1 MLCIER
7 IHKPNIW
14 RAAEATQ
21 KLKNIRLTGKSTE
34 TFKESKINSLSL
46 SLSLSNLFCYVGI
59 MLKWPDPVFKNLQIK
74 SSLLFIQ

>member
-46 SLSLSNLFCYVGI
+46 SVEFILLCWNHAEMARPCI
-59 MLKWPDPVFKNLQIK
+59 QK
-74 SSLLFIQ
+74 SADQEFITFYSIVK